1 MLDAIKENMIILLLF
16 VTMENKSKDNTETKT
31 EKENTTTKAHSL
43 ALTFALL
50 EITSINKNIN
60 GAVEHS

>member
-43 ALTFALL
+43 ALTFPVLSPSL
-50 EITSINKNIN
+50 KSPPLTKILM
-60 GAVEHS
+60 VL